1 MRKALLILSLFF
13 LTFSASFAQ
22 GIKGKVISSTGEV
35 LPFASLY
42 ISELKTGTSSNEE
55 GLYEISLKPGTYTIA
70 VQYIGYAAVNKQVT
84 VNNNWQEIDFTLQ
97 EQGFTLSEVVV
108 KSGKEDAA
116 YTIMRKA
123 IAKAKYHL
131 LQYDSFNVQ
140 VYLKGTGV
148 IEGVP
153 FFLKNTLKKEGV
165 NVDDAFTSESV
176 SVITFKQPNEI
187 DEKVISIRTSGQG
200 LDNASPTP
208 YIVTSFYQD
217 NIASAVSPLSTS
229 AFAYYRFEYLG
240 SFVENEM
247 IINKIKV
254 TPRSRGEQV
263 FEGEIFIIED
273 LWAIHSLDL
282 TSYYLGIQI
291 DVKQTY
297 APVEPA
303 VWMPINHQFE
313 FSGKMLGFKGRY
325 NYLASLSDYNVSLNE
340 EIMATQTNIIDE
352 KIEDVP
358 DEIKKAA
365 PSIIAQRDSEIA
377 NPEEMTRKQFR
388 KMINEYEKEQIKQSE
403 EPEVVSVRNYK
414 TDSLATKRDSS
425 YWETIRPVPL
435 TSKEIKGYKRDD
447 SVAVIR
453 QVELTGVDTTGVIK
467 RRKFNPTDIIFGGS
481 YRLGP
486 SLRLGIDNNITQV
499 YYNTVE
505 GFNTNIGTSLTY
517 NFDSLRRRIEFKP
530 LLRYG
535 FSSKDFYGKAA
546 FAYRKSARAGKPSFR
561 LEVEGGKFVD
571 QFNTVT
577 MPIHPHINTMTSL
590 LYRQN
595 FMKIF
600 EKSYGQ
606 IATSWQKGEHW
617 SIKGKLEFAQ
627 RSELFNTSDIS
638 LYNRGERSYTENRPV
653 NVGLANT
660 GFETHN
666 ALTFQTEVAFR
677 PIVKYRIVN
686 GRRISDFSDS
696 PELLF
701 LYRKGINNVANSAVD
716 FDHIELGINH
726 GFRFGISGNLQFELK
741 AGSFLNNNKTYFM
754 DYKHF
759 DGNRTILSSLRPAG
773 GFRLLDYYNYST
785 DQNYFSGHTHYQF
798 RKFLV
803 TQLPGVRISGLREN
817 IFVNYLKTDA
827 SPHYAELGYSIDN
840 IFRLFRVE
848 VAAGFNDWKYEEVG
862 LRIGIATII
871 SITSGDD

>member
-1 MRKALLILSLFF
+1 MRKSLLILVILLVQISSL
-13 LTFSASFAQ
+13 SAQ
-22 GIKGKVISSTGEV
+22 GIKGKVISSTGEI

-42 ISELKTGTSSNEE
+42 ISELKTGASSNEE
-55 GLYEISLKPGTYTIA
+55 GQFEISLIPGTYTIA
-70 VQYIGYAAVNKQVT
+70 VQYIGYASATRQVT
-84 VNNNWQEIDFTLQ
+84 ISDTWEEINFTLQ

-148 IEGVP
+148 VEGVP
-153 FFLKNTLKKEGV
+153 FFLKKTLKDEGI

-176 SVITFKQPNEI
+176 SIISFKQPNEI
-187 DEKVISIRTSGQG
+187 NEKVISIRTSGQG
-200 LDNASPTP
+200 LENASPTP
-208 YIVTSFYQD
+208 YIVTSFYED
-217 NIASAVSPLSTS
+217 NIAGAVSPLSTS

-247 IINKIKV
+247 IVNKIKV

-263 FEGEIFIIED
+263 FDGEIFIIED

-282 TSYYLGIQI
+282 TSYYLGFQI

-297 APVEPA
+297 APVEPL

-325 NYLASLSDYNVSLNE
+325 NYLASLSNYNVSLNE
-340 EIMATQTNIIDE
+340 QIMATQIKIIDE
-352 KIEDVP
+352 KIEEVP
-358 DEIKKAA
+358 EEIRKAE

-377 NPEEMTRKQFR
+377 NPDEMTRKQFR
-388 KMINEYEKEQIKQSE
+388 KMINEFEKEQIEQSE
-403 EPEVVSVRNYK
+403 EPEVVSVRNFK

-425 YWETIRPVPL
+425 YWETIRPLPL
-435 TSKEIKGYKRDD
+435 TNKELKGYKRDD

-453 QVELTGVDTTGVIK
+453 QVELTGIDTTGVI
-467 RRKFNPTDIIFGGS
+467 RRQKFKPTHLIFGSS

-486 SLRLGIDNNITQV
+486 KLRLGIDNNITQV

-505 GFNTNIGTSLTY
+505 GFNTNIGASLTY
-517 NFDSLRRRIEFKP
+517 NYDSLRRRIEFKP
-530 LLRYG
+530 LVRYG
-535 FSSKDFYGKAA
+535 FSSEDFYGKAA
-546 FAYRKSARAGKPSFR
+546 FSYRKFARAGKPSFR
-561 LEVEGGKFVD
+561 LDVEGGKFVD

-577 MPIHPHINTMTSL
+577 MPIHPHINTLTSL

-595 FMKIF
+595 FMKLF
-600 EKSYGQ
+600 EKTYGQ
-606 IATSWQKGEHW
+606 ISATWQKGEHW
-617 SIKGKLEFAQ
+617 SIKGQLEYAQ

-638 LYNRGERSYTENRPV
+638 LYNKGERVYTPNRPV
-653 NVGLANT
+653 NIDLANT

-666 ALTFQTEVAFR
+666 ALIFQTEISFKPLVQ
-677 PIVKYRIVN
+677 YRIVN
-686 GRRISDFSDS
+686 GRRISDFSSS
-696 PELLF
+696 PEILL
-701 LYRKGINNVANSAVD
+701 LYRKGINNVANSSVD
-716 FDHIELGINH
+716 FDHIELGLNH
-726 GFRFGISGNLQFELK
+726 GFRFGISGDLEFELK
-741 AGSFLNNNKTYFM
+741 AGSFLNNRQTYFM
-754 DYKHF
+754 DHKHF

-773 GFRLLDYYNYST
+773 AFRLLDYYNYST
-785 DQNYFSGHTHYQF
+785 NQNYVSGHTHYQF
-798 RKFLV
+798 RKFLL
-803 TQLPGVRISGLREN
+803 TQLPLVRISGLREN
-817 IFVNYLKTDA
+817 IFVNYLKTNG
-827 SPHYAELGYSIDN
+827 SPHYSEFGYSVDN

-871 SITSGDD
+871 SISTSDD